1 MALSWSAH
9 ERTALVTASRVSA
22 SLGILGAAFVL
33 IAGAFASRFA
43 RGRTFIFVRRIA
55 LCDFGFALAALFG
68 DLGAGRP
75 LDDPS
80 TACVTQGVCI
90 QLFGVAGAMWSAIVA
105 KELRDACRRALSSAS
120 ALARRATTYDVVVWG
135 LCVVL
140 AGAVSLANAYGD
152 SKLGRCHVKHGDGT
166 ESRSPRTNAYARL
179 FAYYLPIWA
188 CVACNLYCW
197 REVAMAMASV
207 RGLRARLAV
216 DSDGARAARRLVA
229 FTTRLAAYPV
239 AQVATNVPGTI
250 FRATTAFGRKN
261 PSAALACAHVVAK
274 TSQGLIHA
282 CIFIVAHPARRE
294 LVIAVAQNVGAARF
308 LPRAWGVDADGVAR
322 ADAQTGGVD
331 SIVADDVDLVSDE
344 EDGDR
349 DGFVVLARAEDD
361 DGEVELSTF
370 IGRDAAHSDEPAC
383 RDSGADAPRA
393 YS

>member
-9 ERTALVTASRVSA
+9 ERAALVTASRVSA

-68 DLGAGRP
+68 DLGADRP

-80 TACVTQGVCI
+80 IACVTQGVCI
-90 QLFGVAGAMWSAIVA
+90 QVFGVAGAMFSAIVA

-120 ALARRATTYDVVVWG
+120 ALARRATTNDVIVSSV
-135 LCVVL
+135 CVFL
-140 AGAVSLANAYGD
+140 AGTVFLANAYGD
-152 SKLGRCHVKHGDGT
+152 SRLGRCHVKHGDGT
-166 ESRSPRTNAYARL
+166 ESSAPRTNAYARV
-179 FAYYLPIWA
+179 FAYYVPVWA
-188 CVACNLYCW
+188 CVAFNLYCW
-197 REVAMAMASV
+197 REVAMAMTSI
-207 RGLRARLAV
+207 RGLRARLRV
-216 DSDGARAARRLVA
+216 DSDGARAARRLTA

-239 AQVATNVPGTI
+239 AQVATNVPGTV
-250 FRATTAFGRKN
+250 FRAMTMLGREK
-261 PSAALACAHVVAK
+261 PSVALACAHVVAK

-294 LVIAVAQNVGAARF
+294 LVVAVAQNVGAARF
-308 LPRAWGVDADGVAR
+308 LPRSWGLDADGIAR
-322 ADAQTGGVD
+322 ADAQTGGLD
-331 SIVADDVDLVSDE
+331 PSLADDVDLASDE

-349 DGFVVLARAEDD
+349 DGFVVLARADDDDESRD

-370 IGRDAAHSDEPAC
+370 IGRDAARSDEPAS
-383 RDSGADAPRA
+383 R
-393 YS
+393 